1 MDCVKADL
9 AAFPP
14 EIQLV
19 CDNQIHVIFT
29 VTRIMDLCEYKNY
42 C

>member
-1 MDCVKADL
+1 MECVKADL

-19 CDNQIHVIFT
+19 CVKLLINSASV
-29 VTRIMDLCEYKNY
+29 VL
-42 C
+42 